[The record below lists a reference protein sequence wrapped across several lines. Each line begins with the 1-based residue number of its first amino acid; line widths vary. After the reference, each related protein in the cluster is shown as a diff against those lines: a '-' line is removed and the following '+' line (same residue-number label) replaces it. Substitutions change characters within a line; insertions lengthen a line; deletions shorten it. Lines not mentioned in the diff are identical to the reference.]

1 MGILRKATLPGFQT
15 TCLFT
20 ASLVVVNAGCRAA
33 PYNRV
38 EVVDY
43 RQDEPEQ
50 HHFEDFDES
59 YYRVRDGGLV
69 DIVLRRQTASAT
81 DQTKRIVQIIVLRS
95 FWKPHP
101 GRTYAE
107 ASMLS
112 ANLCYFIMKGNAA
125 VSYEGGGFFQ
135 YRENP
140 KKGLISGRLEGADLQ
155 LLRGTALRLN
165 IFGKVSISGRFRAQR
180 DDRRATRIMNQA
192 DQMLGPP
199 PAIQPAHRGPDY

>member
-1 MGILRKATLPGFQT
+1 MGILRKATLPGFQI
-15 TCLFT
+15 TCLF
-20 ASLVVVNAGCRAA
+20 AVLLAVVNTGCRAA

-38 EVVDY
+38 EVTDH
-43 RQDEPEQ
+43 RLDEPEV

-69 DIVLRRQTASAT
+69 DIVLRRQTTSET
-81 DQTKRIVQIIVLRS
+81 DRTKKIVQIIVLRS

-112 ANLCYFIMKGNAA
+112 ANLCYLIMKGNAA

-135 YRENP
+135 YSEKRR
-140 KKGLISGRLEGADLQ
+140 KGLIRGRLEGADLQ
-155 LLRGTALRLN
+155 QLRGTPGLS
-165 IFGKVSISGRFRAQR
+165 IFGKASISGRFRAQR
-180 DDRRATRIMNQA
+180 NDRRATRIINEV
-192 DQMLGPP
+192 DQILGPP